1 MWRTTR
7 GVFIRL
13 HTWEAYEY
21 LNRGVFIMESV
32 DFDHTLNLMVVDFD
46 HTLNLMVVDFDHTL
60 NLMVYG
66 CGF

>member
-1 MWRTTR
+1 
-7 GVFIRL
+7 
-13 HTWEAYEY
+13 
-21 LNRGVFIMESV
+21 MES
-32 DFDHTLNLMVVDFD
+32 VDFD